1 MNNIIIGLLGVS
13 FGLWGL
19 TVWWWSFAE
28 LLRGLVPLALIL
40 FGVVALGAGV
50 SQIRTGKK
58 IDDDLI
64 GDKE

>member
-1 MNNIIIGLLGVS
+1 MNNVIIGLLGVS

-50 SQIRTGKK
+50 AQIRTGKK
-58 IDDDLI
+58 PKDDLVS
-64 GDKE
+64 DEE

>member
-1 MNNIIIGLLGVS
+1 MNNVIIGLLAVS

-28 LLRGLVPLALIL
+28 LLRGLVPLALIV

-50 SQIRTGKK
+50 SQIRTDKK
-58 IDDDLI
+58 VSVPAGEDD
-64 GDKE
+64 E